1 MRGRI
6 PLALGALLAALLLA
20 GLGVWQVERRAW
32 KLALIA
38 RVDAR
43 LAAAPVAAPGPG
55 RWRAIGADDAYTR
68 VTVRGHW
75 VPVPPAY
82 AQAVTDFGP
91 GFWVIAPV
99 ETGSGIVMVNR
110 GFVPAAQRGRERAA
124 TGTAPAVVTGLLRV
138 SEPGGGFLRRN
149 DPAADR
155 WYSRD
160 VAAIARA
167 RGLARPVAPYFVD
180 ADAGS
185 QGAGRGGW
193 PRGGLTVVTFRNSHL
208 TYAITWFTLAAMM
221 LYFAWRIAHAGPA
234 RDD

>member
-1 MRGRI
+1 MRGRV

-68 VTVRGHW
+68 VAVRGHW

-82 AQAVTDFGP
+82 AQAVTDLGP

-99 ETGSGIVMVNR
+99 ETGAGIVMVNR
-110 GFVPAAQRGRERAA
+110 GFVPADRRGQERVA
-124 TGTAPAVVTGLLRV
+124 TGAAWVTGLLRV

-160 VAAIARA
+160 VTAIAHA
-167 RGLARPVAPYFVD
+167 RGLTRPVAPYFVD

-185 QGAGRGGW
+185 QGAGQGGW
-193 PRGGLTVVTFRNSHL
+193 PRGGLTVVRFRNSHL

-221 LYFAWRIAHAGPA
+221 LYFAWRIARAGPA